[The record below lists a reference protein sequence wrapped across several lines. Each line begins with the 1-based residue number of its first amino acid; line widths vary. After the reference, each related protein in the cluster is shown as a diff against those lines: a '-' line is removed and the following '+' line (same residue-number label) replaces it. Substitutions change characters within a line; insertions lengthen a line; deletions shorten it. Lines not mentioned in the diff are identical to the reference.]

1 MIKVTDLITGE
12 IVFTGELEDFLYFCD
27 NNDDVELF
35 LEAFELTK
43 CDSDILANDDFNYL
57 VEREEEI

>member
-1 MIKVTDLITGE
+1 MIKVTDLITSE
-12 IVFTGELEDFLYFCD
+12 IVFTGELEDFLYFCN

-43 CDSDILANDDFNYL
+43 CDSDILSNDDFNYL
-57 VEREEEI
+57 VEREEEV

>member
-1 MIKVTDLITGE
+1 MIKVTDLITGDV
-12 IVFTGELEDFLYFCD
+12 VFTGELEDFLYFCD

-43 CDSDILANDDFNYL
+43 CDRDILSNDDFNYL
-57 VEREEEI
+57 VEREEEV